1 MLSSLHTQTT
11 QGAKFFFIN
20 SPHLELRVIGQDL
33 RSYNNFV
40 PFICVHSWLL
50 TWSISQRNKGSHLLD
65 RSAHNWRKSGV
76 EGHWQLDNS
85 SRGHCRLLASEQ
97 GRSLGGKVR
106 RSRHNY
112 SRHSCSPTFIWE
124 LLLLATFDLLF
135 KLLISN
141 FKLSASGSAQ
151 IIHLWAMIVGF
162 TSQRS
167 PVGKQSS
174 REGKENEK
182 HNLARLQLNHLDGLS
197 TRRVSCTGMLLS
209 APPRSHRSCLPNIY
223 TSLKSE
229 QWIYFL
235 FQFISFIH
243 YTPEIPWKFFTL
255 LDFNPAFLRK
265 IASPHIIINIF

>member
-1 MLSSLHTQTT
+1 MLRSHVIHKPHRAPS
-11 QGAKFFFIN
+11 FFIN

-50 TWSISQRNKGSHLLD
+50 TWSISQRNQGSHLLD
-65 RSAHNWRKSGV
+65 RSAQNWRKSGV
-76 EGHWQLDNS
+76 EGHWQQLDNS

-141 FKLSASGSAQ
+141 FKLSASGS
-151 IIHLWAMIVGF
+151 
-162 TSQRS
+162 
-167 PVGKQSS
+167 P
-174 REGKENEK
+174 
-182 HNLARLQLNHLDGLS
+182 
-197 TRRVSCTGMLLS
+197 
-209 APPRSHRSCLPNIY
+209 
-223 TSLKSE
+223 
-229 QWIYFL
+229 
-235 FQFISFIH
+235 
-243 YTPEIPWKFFTL
+243 
-255 LDFNPAFLRK
+255 
-265 IASPHIIINIF
+265 